1 MSSMRCTF
9 VKTIKEEKGDNVVQT
24 KYLCKWD
31 NRSLNQHDIIPEVYQ
46 LHTTKDR
53 TRRTPTTTY
62 KNTPF
67 EAMNLKRIYF
77 IETRLTEWKSN

>member
-31 NRSLNQHDIIPEVYQ
+31 NQSLNQHDIIPEVYQ

-62 KNTPF
+62 KNTI
-67 EAMNLKRIYF
+67 R
-77 IETRLTEWKSN
+77 SNEFKKDLFYRNAFN